1 MNITLVA
8 LFAYKLFDPDEPRQF
23 GGAELQLLLLS
34 KEIVRRHGVRVQ
46 LITRGRGPYRY
57 FEQDGIHVY
66 KLPYYQSR
74 WKRSF
79 WGIFDILRALFSL
92 KTDIYVQR
100 GRGLETGLTAFV
112 ARWKK
117 TPFLFMSAH
126 MWDIDGSMSKAEG
139 FIVSRT
145 YLYGLKR
152 ASMITTQSNEQ
163 KALLKQRH
171 QRDSVVI
178 QSAHQIPETIPE
190 DKSGVLWIGRCEP
203 WKNPEL
209 FLSLAEKIP
218 DHLFTMVCPK
228 TTFEEK
234 FERLVTWA
242 DKLSNVDF
250 LPGVTFD
257 ESEKLFEHHQLFVNT
272 SLQEG
277 FPNTFVQAL
286 KWGTPVIS
294 LNVNPDGF
302 LHTNEMGVCTQGDF
316 EKMVESVQDLLSDA
330 VKWSEYSRNARHYAI
345 QNHDLTT
352 ISETFYKIIQ
362 DVTLGVK
369 GSIELD

>member
-1 MNITLVA
+1 MNVTLVA

-34 KEIVRRHGVRVQ
+34 KEIARKHGVTVQ

-57 FEQDGIHVY
+57 FKQDGIHVY

-79 WGIFDILRALFSL
+79 LGIFDILRALFSL

-112 ARWKK
+112 AQWKK
-117 TPFLFMSAH
+117 KPFLFMSAH

-139 FIVSRT
+139 CIVSQT

-152 ASMITTQSNEQ
+152 ASFITTQSNEQ

-209 FLSLAEKIP
+209 YLSLAEKIP
-218 DHLFTMVCPK
+218 DRRFTMVCPK

-234 FERLVTWA
+234 YERLVAWA
-242 DKLSNVDF
+242 EKLTNVDF

-257 ESEKLFEHHQLFVNT
+257 ETEKLFECHQLFVNT

-286 KWGTPVIS
+286 KWGTPVVS
-294 LNVNPDGF
+294 LNVDPDGF
-302 LHTNEMGVCTQGDF
+302 LHAHEMGVCNQGDF
-316 EKMVESVQDLLSDA
+316 EKMTESVHVLLSDA
-330 VKWSEYSRNARHYAI
+330 ANWSEYSRNARQYAI
-345 QNHDLTT
+345 QNHDLKT
-352 ISETFYKIIQ
+352 ISETFYKIIK
-362 DVTLGVK
+362 DTVGKTSL
-369 GSIELD
+369 